1 MSASVKS
8 AHGRLASLKF
18 APQRITPRKEV
29 SGANFLPAKFIPL
42 QSFSMKAVKNSST
55 SAVSYSS
62 LCFLFSC
69 SVRVASNS
77 CAVIVSFFSIILP
90 FWFSGFSFPFRY
102 LIIQRFLDNVKRLID
117 RFQIYY
123 RRMVQLRLH
132 FRSVRKLESRRDEP
146 APEHLRDRCE
156 FRIAKSA
163 SF

>member
-1 MSASVKS
+1 MLFTFLVF
-8 AHGRLASLKF
+8 GIFLSLF
-18 APQRITPRKEV
+18 DV
-29 SGANFLPAKFIPL
+29 F
-42 QSFSMKAVKNSST
+42 
-55 SAVSYSS
+55 
-62 LCFLFSC
+62 
-69 SVRVASNS
+69 
-77 CAVIVSFFSIILP
+77 
-90 FWFSGFSFPFRY
+90 
-102 LIIQRFLDNVKRLID
+102 IIQHLHDNVKRFLNNVKRLID